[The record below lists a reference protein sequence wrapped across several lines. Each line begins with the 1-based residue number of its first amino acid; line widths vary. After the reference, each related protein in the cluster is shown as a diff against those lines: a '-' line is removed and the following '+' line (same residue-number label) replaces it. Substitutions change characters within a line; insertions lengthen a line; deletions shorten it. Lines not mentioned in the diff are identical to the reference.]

1 MKKMEGYILTALA
14 LTGYLSCKKPFS
26 PRLASVTT
34 NFLAVDGPILSG
46 DSTIITLSRTTSLND
61 TTQQKAELKA
71 IISVENDQGTLY
83 PFTEKG
89 KGVYT
94 LGVTNF
100 SAARQYRL
108 DIKTTDGKIYQSDFV
123 PMKVT
128 PPIDSIYF
136 KQNSAATVLIYVN
149 SHDPTN
155 NTRYYRWDY
164 KETWSYVPLYQAF
177 YEYKNGQFLPI
188 VPDSPDAIN
197 ICYENDLS
205 NQIFIGSSAK
215 LAQDVIAN
223 QQLGGLANGSA
234 NIGHVYVMQLRQYAL
249 TQDGFNYYQNLQT
262 NTENLGSIFD
272 AQPSTT
278 IGNIHC
284 ITSPTDMV
292 IGYVSASTV
301 TTKQFNLHHNDLQI
315 SAPDPY
321 GDIAWLPA
329 GQFNYARYY
338 SSYYFPPPDT
348 PVCHYGSF
356 KNYDDQ
362 LGVLLPVATFNAI
375 VTADLGA
382 ASGNLMVDEVF
393 PVANVPPLPP
403 NPNPNPMPPYIPA
416 YAIIYY
422 YAPKAC
428 VDCRLKGGT
437 NIRPSYFPLP
447 AY

>member
-1 MKKMEGYILTALA
+1 MKRIGRYVVPGILLVLIYI
-14 LTGYLSCKKPFS
+14 SCKKPFN
-26 PRLASVTT
+26 PHLASVAT

-46 DSTIITLSRTTSLND
+46 DSTIITLSRTTSLSD

-83 PFTEKG
+83 PLTEKG

-94 LGVTNF
+94 LGVTTF
-100 SAARQYRL
+100 DPGRTYRL

-136 KQNSAATVLIYVN
+136 NQNSAATVLFYVN
-149 SHDPTN
+149 AHDATN

-164 KETWSYVPLYQAF
+164 KETWSVVPLYQSF
-177 YEYKNGQFLPI
+177 YEFKNPQVVPI
-188 VPDSPDAIN
+188 IPDGPDAIN
-197 ICYENDLS
+197 VCFQTDLS

-223 QQLGGLANGSA
+223 QQLGGLANGSVK
-234 NIGHVYVMQLRQYAL
+234 IGHVYVMQLRQYAL
-249 TQDGFNYYQNLQT
+249 TEDGYNYYQNIKT
-262 NTENLGSIFD
+262 NTEDLGSIFD

-292 IGYVSASTV
+292 IGFISASTV
-301 TTKQFNLHHNDLQI
+301 TSKQFNLHSNDLQLK
-315 SAPDPY
+315 APDPY
-321 GDIAWLPA
+321 GDVAWQP
-329 GQFNYARYY
+329 YHYY
-338 SSYYFPPPDT
+338 SSYYFPPPDIDVCNYNSMVT
-348 PVCHYGSF
+348 TYPVSSLTSSQIRTLAKGDSLIF
-356 KNYDDQ
+356 D
-362 LGVLLPVATFNAI
+362 GILLPPGP
-375 VTADLGA
+375 GA
-382 ASGNLMVDEVF
+382 GN
-393 PVANVPPLPP
+393 N
-403 NPNPNPMPPYIPA
+403 IA
-416 YAIIYY
+416 YF
-422 YAPKAC
+422 YAPKNC

-437 NIRPSYFPLP
+437 NIRPAYFPLP

>member
-1 MKKMEGYILTALA
+1 MKKMAGYILTVLV

-46 DSTIITLSRTTSLND
+46 DSTIITLSRTTSLSD

-71 IISVENDQGTLY
+71 VISVENDQGTLY
-83 PFTEKG
+83 PLTEKG
-89 KGVYT
+89 NGVYT

-100 SAARQYRL
+100 SSARQYRL

-136 KQNSAATVLIYVN
+136 NQNSAATVLIYVN

-155 NTRYYRWDY
+155 STRYYRWDY

-177 YEYKNGQFLPI
+177 YEYKNGQI
-188 VPDSPDAIN
+188 ISVVPNSSDDLRV
-197 ICYENDLS
+197 CYQSDNS
-205 NQIFIGSSAK
+205 NQIFVGSSAK

-234 NIGHVYVMQLRQYAL
+234 KLGHVYVMQLRQYAL
-249 TQDGFNYYQNLQT
+249 TQDGFNYYQNIQT

-284 ITSPTDMV
+284 ITSPTDLV
-292 IGYVSASTV
+292 IGFVSASTV

-315 SAPDPY
+315 KAPDPY
-321 GDIAWLPA
+321 GDIVWLPA
-329 GQFNYARYY
+329 GQYNTAITY

-356 KNYDDQ
+356 KNYDPQ
-362 LGVLLPVATFNAI
+362 TGLLLPVATVNAFI
-375 VTADLGA
+375 SADLGA

-393 PVANVPPLPP
+393 PPPWPPPFPPPPWVP
-403 NPNPNPMPPYIPA
+403 A
-416 YAIIYY
+416 GAIIYY

-437 NIRPSYFPLP
+437 NTPPSYFPYP